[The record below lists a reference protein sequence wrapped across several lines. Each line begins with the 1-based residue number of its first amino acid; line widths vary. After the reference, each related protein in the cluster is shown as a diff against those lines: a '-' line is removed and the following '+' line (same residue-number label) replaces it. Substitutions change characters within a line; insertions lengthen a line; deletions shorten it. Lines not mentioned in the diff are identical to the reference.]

1 MWEEAPKIELFGI
14 QVYTFGLY
22 CMIGALCAVGVVCVL
37 SRAEKLK
44 RGAGTVSSCLGIFC
58 GMLCSRL
65 VFCILN
71 DVSVGGVPIQQ
82 WLNISDGGWS
92 MYGLIFGVFLGI
104 WLSSLITKVN
114 CGTLLDIASC
124 ALPLLIAAER
134 YGEKLFEGF
143 DVSRQLQKGC
153 FPEGTFLAVRDSYYE
168 GVSFMATWLVAAIAA
183 VILFLVLVFFLTR
196 ERRQDGDLWIL
207 FMLLCGAGGI
217 ILESLRY
224 DHYLE
229 YSFVCFQQIMA
240 AILLVLGVILAGIR
254 NRKAKKGIL
263 LAAIISLPV
272 AIALCGGIE
281 FALDRMSISHY
292 VLYAIM
298 AAALA
303 VPVTLGI
310 ILLRKR
316 ERGAE

>member
-1 MWEEAPKIELFGI
+1 
-14 QVYTFGLY
+14 
-22 CMIGALCAVGVVCVL
+22 
-37 SRAEKLK
+37 
-44 RGAGTVSSCLGIFC
+44 
-58 GMLCSRL
+58 
-65 VFCILN
+65 
-71 DVSVGGVPIQQ
+71 
-82 WLNISDGGWS
+82 
-92 MYGLIFGVFLGI
+92 
-104 WLSSLITKVN
+104 
-114 CGTLLDIASC
+114 
-124 ALPLLIAAER
+124 
-134 YGEKLFEGF
+134 
-143 DVSRQLQKGC
+143 
-153 FPEGTFLAVRDSYYE
+153 
-168 GVSFMATWLVAAIAA
+168 MATWLVAAIAA

-240 AILLVLGVILAGIR
+240 AILLVWGVILAGIR

-272 AIALCGGIE
+272 VIALCGGIE

-298 AAALA
+298 TAALA

-316 ERGAE
+316 ERGAV

>member
-1 MWEEAPKIELFGI
+1 MWEEAPKIEIFGI

-37 SRAEKLK
+37 CRAEKLK
-44 RGAGTVSSCLGIFC
+44 RGAGTISSCLGMLC
-58 GMLCSRL
+58 GMICSRL
-65 VFCILN
+65 VFCVLN
-71 DVSVGGVPIQQ
+71 DVSVGGVPLEQ
-82 WLNISDGGWS
+82 WISISDGGWS
-92 MYGLIFGVFLGI
+92 IFGLVFGVFLGI
-104 WLSSLITKVN
+104 SLSSLITKVN
-114 CGTLLDIASC
+114 RGTLLDIASC

-143 DVSRQLQKGC
+143 DVSRQLQNGS

-168 GVSFMATWLVAAIAA
+168 DVSFMATWLAAAIAA
-183 VILFLVLVFFLTR
+183 VVLFLVLVFFLTR
-196 ERRQDGDLWIL
+196 EGRQDGDLWIL
-207 FMLLCGAGGI
+207 FMMLCGAGGI

-229 YSFVCFQQIMA
+229 YSCVCFQQIMA
-240 AILLVLGVILAGIR
+240 AILLVWGVILAGVR
-254 NRKAKKGIL
+254 NRKAKKGIFT
-263 LAAIISLPV
+263 AAIISLPV
-272 AIALCGGIE
+272 VIALCGGIE

-298 AAALA
+298 ATVLA

-316 ERGAE
+316 ERGTA